1 MPVAGQTP
9 TEVHLNSI
17 TPATPAGDATVEF
30 QAASP
35 YPDPNNPT
43 LEVRDTSAYVEPF
56 TGDSG
61 SGGAAGAV
69 PAPGA
74 GDAAA
79 GKYLKASGG
88 WTVPPTNT
96 GARGSLWYTGSG
108 APGTISGQANGD
120 WYLDTSTSN
129 VWELISG
136 TWVNEGNIKGSAG
149 STGARGSLWYTGSG
163 APGTISGQ
171 ANGDWYL
178 DTSAGN
184 VWELISG
191 TWVNEGNIKGPAGSS
206 GSTPYTITAITWG
219 SPIQAFGTSG
229 SFNTNY
235 PSNQTFSGFKHIVI
249 RCMIQTQAGN
259 FTEIMLAKDT
269 THCYALVMGNPNNP
283 PTWYNSY
290 YLVQY
295 RNGTNAVQ
303 IGSNSPNTVCAAG
316 WNYCELHIVV
326 VGSSK
331 NIIWAEVN
339 GYLNY
344 VAMASSPD
352 TNIDVSTGNFSVY
365 LYTGSYTGG
374 LATNYVGT
382 IDVET
387 W

>member
-120 WYLDTSTSN
+120 WYLDTST
-129 VWELISG
+129 
-136 TWVNEGNIKGSAG
+136 
-149 STGARGSLWYTGSG
+149 
-163 APGTISGQ
+163 
-171 ANGDWYL
+171 
-178 DTSAGN
+178 GN

-269 THCYALVMGNPNNP
+269 THCYALVMGNPDNP

-290 YLVQY
+290 CLVQY
-295 RNGTNAVQ
+295 RNGINVTQ
-303 IGSNSPNTVCAAG
+303 IGGNSPSTVCALG

-339 GYLNY
+339 GYPNY

-365 LYTGSYTGG
+365 LYTGSLTGG

>member
-1 MPVAGQTP
+1 MPVPGQTP

-69 PAPGA
+69 PAPGV

-136 TWVNEGNIKGSAG
+136 TWVNEGNI
-149 STGARGSLWYTGSG
+149 
-163 APGTISGQ
+163 
-171 ANGDWYL
+171 
-178 DTSAGN
+178 
-184 VWELISG
+184 E
-191 TWVNEGNIKGPAGSS
+191 GPAGSS

-229 SFNTNY
+229 SGANTNY

-249 RCMIQTQAGN
+249 RCMIQTQAN
-259 FTEIMLAKDT
+259 NYTLIMLAKDT
-269 THCYALVMGNPNNP
+269 THAYALVLGASVVNNWFP
-283 PTWYNSY
+283 GY
-290 YLVQY
+290 YFVDY
-295 RNGTNAVQ
+295 KNGINYAQ
-303 IGSNSPNTVCAAG
+303 IGGYSPTVCAAG

-331 NIIWAEVN
+331 NIIWGEVN
-339 GYLNY
+339 GYPNY
-344 VAMASSPD
+344 VAMASGHD

-365 LYTGSYTGG
+365 LWTGSSLTGG
-374 LATNYVGT
+374 SSGIATNYVGT